1 MPDALSQVS
10 TRSTPQAEQAD
21 PRQVPNS
28 AGGWTFTVSRSAR
41 LHRFLTI
48 GTEGGSYYATEQ
60 ALTKENAQVVLDWA
74 RNDARTLVEKTL
86 DVSVQGRAP
95 RNNPAL
101 FALAAAASLG
111 NDAGRKAAL
120 NALPLVA
127 RTGTHLFIFAG
138 YAGQFR
144 GWGRGLRRAIGD
156 WYLGKDPDQLAYQ
169 VLKYRNREGWM
180 HQHLLRLA
188 HPAHRPL
195 LAWIAGTPEFT
206 APNRTGTRH
215 SSAAPVP
222 TWSHDA
228 LPPLVQ
234 AFLQAQAAKASE
246 QWCHLIHDNP
256 SLSWEM
262 LPDAALSSPFV
273 WEALI
278 DAGMPQT
285 ALMRQ
290 LPRLTRLG
298 VLTQMSPVTAA
309 VAAQLSDR
317 ERLIAARVHPVNILV
332 ALRTYAS
339 GRSVRGST
347 TWTPVPLITDA
358 LDAAFYAA
366 YAAVEPAGKRTMLA
380 LDVSGSMT
388 QAAGGLPVSYREATA
403 ALALVTAATEPQTLI
418 TGFTSGSYPSQWTSV
433 LGGRFG
439 AGISTLNI
447 SPRQRLDDAI
457 RTVSGLNFGGT
468 DCALPMLW
476 AAQNNAEIDTF
487 QVYTDSETWAGGIH
501 PHQALEAYRQKT
513 GIPARLAVVAMTP
526 TEFTIA
532 DPEDPGS
539 LDVSGMDS
547 AVPGLLADFS
557 RGDI

>member
-10 TRSTPQAEQAD
+10 TRATPQAEQAD
-21 PRQVPNS
+21 PRQAPNS
-28 AGGWTFTVSRSAR
+28 AGGWTFTVSRDAR

-48 GTEGGSYYATEQ
+48 GTENGSYYATEQ

-74 RNDARTLVEKTL
+74 RNDATGLVNRAI
-86 DVSVQGRAP
+86 DVSRAGRAP

-101 FALAAAASLG
+101 FALAAAAALG
-111 NDAGRKAAL
+111 DDAGREHAL
-120 NALPLVA
+120 NSLWLVA
-127 RTGTHLFIFAG
+127 RTGTHLFTFAG
-138 YAGQFR
+138 YVEQFR
-144 GWGRGLRRAIGD
+144 GWGRGLRRAVST
-156 WYLGKDPDQLAYQ
+156 WYLGKNPDQLAYQ
-169 VLKYRNREGWM
+169 VLKYRNREGWT
-180 HQHLLRLA
+180 HRDLLRLA
-188 HPAHRPL
+188 HPKAGNPERNTL
-195 LAWIAGTPEFT
+195 LRWIAGQDV
-206 APNRTGTRH
+206 
-215 SSAAPVP
+215 PVQ
-222 TWSHDA
+222 D
-228 LPPLVQ
+228 LPRLVQ
-234 AFLQAQAAKASE
+234 AFLLAQTPLTE
-246 QWCHLIHDNP
+246 HGYVTLIGANP

-262 LPDAALSSPFV
+262 LPDAALSSPAV

-278 DAGMPQT
+278 AAGMPQT

-298 VLTQMSPVTAA
+298 VIAQMSPVTAA
-309 VAAQLSDR
+309 VAAQLADR
-317 ERLIAARVHPVNILV
+317 ERLIKARVHPVNILV

-347 TWTPVPLITDA
+347 TWTPVPAITDA

-388 QAAGGLPVSYREATA
+388 QPAAGLPVSCREATA
-403 ALALVTAATEPQTLI
+403 ALSLVTAATEPQVLI
-418 TGFTSGSYPSQWTSV
+418 TGFTSGSEYSY
-433 LGGRFG
+433 LRGHIG
-439 AGISTLNI
+439 GISPLNI

-457 RTVSGLNFGGT
+457 RTVSDLPFGGT

-476 AAQNNAEIDTF
+476 AAQNNVAVDTF
-487 QVYTDSETWAGGIH
+487 EVLTDNETWAGSIH
-501 PHQALEAYRQKT
+501 PHQALEQYRQKT